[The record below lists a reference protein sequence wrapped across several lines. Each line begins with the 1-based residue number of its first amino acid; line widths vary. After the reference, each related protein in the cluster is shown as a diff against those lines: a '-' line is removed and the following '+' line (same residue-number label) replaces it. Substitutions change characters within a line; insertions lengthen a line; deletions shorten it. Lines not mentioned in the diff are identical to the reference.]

1 MADWVLLREY
11 ARRRNVTLA
20 AVQKAIASGRVTA
33 VKRDSNGRLVGIDA
47 ELATQQWATH
57 TDPDL
62 ALRTGTVVP
71 APYTS
76 TTGPADQQAEGAWM
90 AAGIQ
95 APPDQTPQRD
105 DAQRVM
111 AEASGGLVPSGAD
124 SSLPQAQ
131 TGREPDA
138 APSGGDS
145 EFHRHRTE
153 RARLDVEKQRAD
165 LAERMGALGSIE
177 AMRATAHEAA
187 RLVQTKLLELPER
200 LSPLLAVETDPL
212 RVHSLL
218 SSEIRGVLNALADRA
233 RELGA

>member
-1 MADWVLLREY
+1 MADWISLREY
-11 ARRRNVTLA
+11 AHSRNVTLA
-20 AVQKAIASGRVTA
+20 AVQKAIARGRVTA
-33 VKRDSNGRLVGIDA
+33 VRRDDKGRLVAIDA

-71 APYTS
+71 TPHTS
-76 TTGPADQQAEGAWM
+76 TIVPADQQAEGAWM

-95 APPDQTPQRD
+95 APPDRAPTRD
-105 DAQRVM
+105 EAQRVM
-111 AEASGGLVPSGAD
+111 EEASGGLVPSGAD

-138 APSGGDS
+138 SPSGGDS

-165 LAERMGALGSIE
+165 LAERMGALASVD
-177 AMRATAHEAA
+177 AMRAAAGESA
-187 RLVQTKLLELPER
+187 RLVNTKLMELPER

-212 RVHSLL
+212 RIHALL
-218 SSEIRGVLNALADRA
+218 TSEIRGVLNALADRA